1 MKAEQL
7 KNVVD
12 NHKKYIDVS
21 SRAKVT
27 WTCQFVE
34 DLLREELEYFK
45 ENEPRAFVSIDELEK
60 AIRSVRDLW
69 FSIEDMDTNE
79 LVKQNIWDRKAS
91 N

>member
-12 NHKKYIDVS
+12 IHKNYIDVS

-27 WTCQFVE
+27 WACQFVE
-34 DLLREELEYFK
+34 DLLREELNYLK
-45 ENEPRAFVSIDELEK
+45 ENEPMAFNSI
-60 AIRSVRDLW
+60 RDLEVAVRTVQELW
-69 FSIEDMDTNE
+69 FDIEDMDTNE
-79 LVKQNIWDRKAS
+79 LVKHNIW